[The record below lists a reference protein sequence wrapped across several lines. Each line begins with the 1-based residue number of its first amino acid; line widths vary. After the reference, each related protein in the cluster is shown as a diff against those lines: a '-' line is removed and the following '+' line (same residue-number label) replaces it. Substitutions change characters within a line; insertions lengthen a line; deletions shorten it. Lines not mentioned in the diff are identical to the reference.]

1 MSFTDTD
8 RRAARQKLDLERL
21 LGSKAILLQLEGG
34 QVKKYANGKLE
45 LSNMAYFCI
54 YIFERT

>member
-45 LSNMAYFCI
+45 LSNMACFCI